1 MEKMIKETL
10 AALAKTVRSTRLLQ
24 AIYVPED
31 VSPGHGPADPGQYVA
46 GRTGRTRHPS
56 LRQNISNDHELI
68 VIIRRHVSFTVPPD
82 EEQ

>member
-1 MEKMIKETL
+1 M
-10 AALAKTVRSTRLLQ
+10 Q

-68 VIIRRHVSFTVPPD
+68 SNNYETCVIYGTPRCSKF
-82 EEQ
+82 